1 LKKTKECS
9 DCEIAKKPSRQ
20 TTSQKKIE
28 QLLRLFEGHPSP
40 QLLNIPYGVAQVSCF
55 SIEIIV
61 Q

>member
-1 LKKTKECS
+1 M
-9 DCEIAKKPSRQ
+9 AKRTNQADHIPE
-20 TTSQKKIE
+20 KIE

-40 QLLNIPYGVAQVSCF
+40 QLLNIPDGCVAQVSCF